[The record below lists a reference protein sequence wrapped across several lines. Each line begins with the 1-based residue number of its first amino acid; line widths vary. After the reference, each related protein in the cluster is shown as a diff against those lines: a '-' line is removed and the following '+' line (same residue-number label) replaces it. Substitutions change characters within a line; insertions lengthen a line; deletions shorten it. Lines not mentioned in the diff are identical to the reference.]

1 MDPDRY
7 ALDLLNTVLGEG
19 MSSRL
24 FLNIRERLGLA
35 YDVHS
40 FTQKHR
46 DTGYIG
52 LYIGVEPKKA
62 PDAVNAAMA
71 ELRGLGETEVSQEEL
86 TRAKEFTKG
95 RLRLELETTNGV
107 AFWLTYQQ
115 LLLGAIK
122 TIDEELALVDAVSAE
137 DVQRVA
143 RQVLSGP
150 LQMAVV
156 GPFPRDSAF
165 RLAIGA

>member
-1 MDPDRY
+1 
-7 ALDLLNTVLGEG
+7 
-19 MSSRL
+19 
-24 FLNIRERLGLA
+24 
-35 YDVHS
+35 
-40 FTQKHR
+40 
-46 DTGYIG
+46 
-52 LYIGVEPKKA
+52 
-62 PDAVNAAMA
+62 
-71 ELRGLGETEVSQEEL
+71 VSHEEL

-95 RLRLELETTNGV
+95 RLRLELETTSGV

-143 RQVLSGP
+143 RQGLSGP
-150 LQMAVV
+150 LQMAVG

-165 RLAIGA
+165 RLAIGAWRRLGRLGGVPREHGARLHRRHLLVDVESAHWPDPEPGLAVDPVPADGSEE